1 MSVHDLEI
9 KGFYAPVG
17 LKQYRTT
24 HIQILELRGSEIIF
38 RFRDEFRAHFM
49 SMTELLKSYERLRW

>member
-9 KGFYAPVG
+9 KGFYSPIG

-24 HIQILELRGSEIIF
+24 HIQILELRGNEIIF

-49 SMTELLKSYERLRW
+49 AMAEFLRAYERLRW